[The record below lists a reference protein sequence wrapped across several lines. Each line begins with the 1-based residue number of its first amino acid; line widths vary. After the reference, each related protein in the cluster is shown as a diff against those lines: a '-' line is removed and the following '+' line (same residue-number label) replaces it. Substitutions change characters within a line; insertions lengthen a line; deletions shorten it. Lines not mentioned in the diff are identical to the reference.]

1 MMKDSIL
8 KMEAYATHV
17 KLMGPD
23 AMKPVI
29 EKPLTL
35 TERSGLECAQ
45 GYVRALM
52 NTKLTRVRDI
62 FREMDAG
69 KLYKTKKSE
78 GERASRNESK
88 KKPL

>member
-69 KLYKTKKSE
+69 KLYKTKKKRR
-78 GERASRNESK
+78 RASIA
-88 KKPL
+88 